1 MEKFLSDYGLKWVG
15 GEGGQ
20 HQGAFDKQG
29 ISEELKFQAPAFRN
43 NLPKEIDTEVLT
55 RRIEELNFIAEKS
68 FVATIQGNMKGFKQH
83 SDVNIFFFQN
93 GLMIQGFPFYPYYS
107 KQAQSVLSDIL
118 DGYFPYD
125 LKTKYPNGVPLKP
138 VDMCDEVYNS
148 QTKAAI
154 GDQKGKMLSDFDKP
168 DQPLSKKQFLD

>member
-20 HQGAFDKQG
+20 HQGAFDKQA

-68 FVATIQGNMKGFKQH
+68 FVATIQGNMKGFNQH
-83 SDVNIFFFQN
+83 SDVNIVFFQN

-107 KQAQSVLSDIL
+107 K
-118 DGYFPYD
+118 
-125 LKTKYPNGVPLKP
+125 
-138 VDMCDEVYNS
+138 
-148 QTKAAI
+148 
-154 GDQKGKMLSDFDKP
+154 
-168 DQPLSKKQFLD
+168 